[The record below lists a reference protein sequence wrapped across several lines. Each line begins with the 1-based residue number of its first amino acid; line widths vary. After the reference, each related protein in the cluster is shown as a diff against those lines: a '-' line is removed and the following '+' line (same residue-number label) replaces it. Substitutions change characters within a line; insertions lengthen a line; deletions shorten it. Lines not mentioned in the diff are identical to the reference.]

1 MSDYSSFEMGSVDR
15 PPNRFQVNP
24 VNHKNNND
32 KAASTNAAA
41 TAGGGGGAATTDDV
55 PHEIY
60 RRLTGIDG
68 EPIED
73 DQFNEDASQMLK
85 AQQQHRTQRQS
96 IKSSFR
102 DKDKP
107 SRFKDLQTTRFQV
120 EPQNEEDS
128 DDSNEDRELLENE
141 YDTKYGKSFRHFTR
155 EALPRLDNYRNIMSI
170 QAAYRPTLDE
180 LHNATLTGKNTHSLN
195 RNQDPEAGGG
205 AMNGMLKFGWIKGVL
220 VRCLLNIWGVM
231 LFLRLSW
238 VVGQAGIMEGF
249 ILILTTTIVTSITA
263 LSMSAISTNGVIKGG
278 GTYYMI
284 SRSLGP
290 EFGGSI
296 GLIFS
301 LANAVACA
309 MYVVGFCESMLDLLN
324 SMGLS
329 IIDGSIQDVRII
341 GSITILILLVIVV
354 VGMEWEAKAQIGLLI
369 ILLIAIADF
378 VIGSIIGPK
387 SDEERA
393 QGFLGYNMTLLKD
406 NFFAD
411 YRMEKGVRHDFF
423 SVFAIFFPAA
433 TGILAGANI
442 SGDLKDPQKS
452 IPKGTLLAILI
463 TTITYLIMVV
473 IAGAT
478 VARDATGDVA
488 DMVNGSFAFLNC
500 TGIVC
505 EYGLQN
511 SFQVIELVSGFG
523 PLIYAGCFAA
533 TLSSAL
539 ASLVSAPKVF
549 QALCKDE
556 LYPKIVWFAK
566 GFGKNNEPVR
576 GYVLTFIIAVA
587 FILIGELNL
596 IAPLISNFF
605 LAAYMLINFSTFH
618 ASLAKP
624 VGWRP
629 TFKYYNMWLSLLGSI
644 LCVAVMFLISWATAL
659 ITFSVV
665 LALYLIVAYR
675 KPDVNWGSTTQAQ
688 TYKNAL
694 LSVQQLNN
702 VEEHVKNYRPQIL
715 VLSGLPNTRPVLVD
729 FAYMLTKN
737 LSLMVC
743 GHVLRG
749 SSSQRYRNYL
759 QERATT
765 WFRRHRVKGFYSLV
779 DGEDFESGSRALMQ
793 AAGIGKLKPNI
804 LLMGYKADWQTCEH
818 KDLNQYFNIMHKALD
833 MYLSV
838 AILRV
843 PEGLDCS
850 QILGDE
856 SSAQRNIFDVPR
868 TLQPNESSADLN
880 AVDRSAQNGLSGS
893 MDSLSRNVSQDAAE
907 ITNTESNIKL
917 TKASSTSDL
926 SFMTGT
932 QTKEVSGLP
941 DPADP
946 KSPQL
951 LTNSLRKSKNKHDD
965 PAALYKGPGGVELS
979 KDVLNQ
985 LTQFTRKR
993 SHAVIDVWWLYDD
1006 GGLTLLLPY
1015 IISTRRTWQ
1024 SCKLRV
1030 YALANKKAELEFEQR
1045 SMASLLSKF
1054 RIDYSDLQL
1063 IPDITKKPQET
1074 STQFFNELIKD
1085 FVVNEKETSTTAN
1098 TTQLQEDEVLI
1109 SEDDLMAVQDK
1120 TNRYLRLRE
1129 YLREQSTKS
1138 DLVVMTLPMPR
1149 KNIVTAPLYMAWLES
1164 LSRDM
1169 PPFLFVRGNQTSV
1182 LTFYS

>member
-1 MSDYSSFEMGSVDR
+1 MSESTSFELGSVDR
-15 PPNRFQVNP
+15 PTRFQVNP
-24 VNHKNNND
+24 VNHRKND
-32 KAASTNAAA
+32 KDN
-41 TAGGGGGAATTDDV
+41 GKDDV
-55 PHEIY
+55 PHEVY
-60 RRLTGIDG
+60 RRLTNIDG
-68 EPIED
+68 EPVED
-73 DQFNEDASQMLK
+73 DQFNEDASQMP
-85 AQQQHRTQRQS
+85 QQPRTQRIQS

-120 EPQNEEDS
+120 DPRNEDS
-128 DDSNEDRELLENE
+128 DDSNESNEDRELLENE

-180 LHNATLTGKNTHSLN
+180 LHNATLTGKMSHSLN
-195 RNQDPEAGGG
+195 RNQDPETAIL
-205 AMNGMLKFGWIKGVL
+205 NGMLKFGWIKGVL
-220 VRCLLNIWGVM
+220 IRCLLNIWGVM

-238 VVGQAGIMEGF
+238 VVGQAGIVEGF
-249 ILILTTTIVTSITA
+249 LLILTTTAVTTITA

-309 MYVVGFCESMLDLLN
+309 MYVVGFCESMMDLLR
-324 SMGLS
+324 SFGAQ
-329 IIDGSIQDVRII
+329 IVDGGVQDVRIV

-378 VIGSIIGPK
+378 MIGTLIGPK
-387 SDEERA
+387 SDEEKA
-393 QGFLGYNMTLLKD
+393 KGFLGYNSTLFQQNL
-406 NFFAD
+406 FAD
-411 YRMEKGVRHDFF
+411 YRKEKNIQHDFF

-452 IPKGTLLAILI
+452 IPKGTILAIII
-463 TTITYLIMVV
+463 TTATYLVMVLMV
-473 IAGAT
+473 GAT
-478 VARDATGDVA
+478 VARDATGNVTDT
-488 DMVNGSFAFLNC
+488 VNGSYAFLDCIPGNC
-500 TGIVC
+500 S
-505 EYGLQN
+505 YGLEN

-576 GYVLTFIIAVA
+576 GYVLTFFIAIG

-618 ASLAKP
+618 ASLAQP

-629 TFKYYNMWLSLLGSI
+629 TFKYYNMWLSLIGAV
-644 LCVAVMFLISWATAL
+644 LCVAVMFLISWWTAL
-659 ITFSVV
+659 ITFVAV
-665 LALYLIVAYR
+665 LALYLIVSYR

-694 LSVQQLNN
+694 ISVQQLNN

-737 LSLMVC
+737 LSLLVC

-759 QERATT
+759 QERASS
-765 WFRRHRVKGFYSLV
+765 WFRKHRVKGFYSLV
-779 DGEDFESGSRALMQ
+779 DGEDFEAGSKALMQ
-793 AAGIGKLKPNI
+793 ASGIGKLKPNI
-804 LLMGYKADWQTCEH
+804 LLLGYKTDWQTCER
-818 KDLNQYFNIMHKALD
+818 KDLNLYFNIMHKALD

-843 PEGLDCS
+843 SNGLDCS

-856 SSAQRNIFDVPR
+856 SNTQRNIMEVPR
-868 TLQPNESSADLN
+868 TLQPNESSTDLN
-880 AVDRSAQNGLSGS
+880 AVDKSAHNGLGGS
-893 MDSLSRNVSQDAAE
+893 MDSLSRNVSQGQDGQTQDPNE
-907 ITNTESNIKL
+907 NGLKLIK
-917 TKASSTSDL
+917 TSSTSDL
-926 SFMTGT
+926 SFTVNTHTKT
-932 QTKEVSGLP
+932 QDITGLP

-946 KSPQL
+946 KGPL
-951 LTNSLRKSKNKHDD
+951 ILTNSLRKSKKTHDD
-965 PAALYKGPGGVELS
+965 PASLYKGPGGVELP
-979 KDVLNQ
+979 KEVLND

-1015 IISTRRTWQ
+1015 IISTRKQWQ

-1030 YALANKKAELEFEQR
+1030 YALANKKAEMEFEQR

-1063 IPDITKKPQET
+1063 IPDITKKPQES

-1085 FVVNEKETSTTAN
+1085 FVVSENNVNITTPVN
-1098 TTQLQEDEVLI
+1098 EDEALTT
-1109 SEDDLMAVQDK
+1109 EDDLLNVQDK

-1129 YLREQSTKS
+1129 YLLEKSVKS

-1149 KNIVTAPLYMAWLES
+1149 KNIVSAPLYMAWLES
-1164 LSRDM
+1164 LSRGM

>member
-1 MSDYSSFEMGSVDR
+1 MSDTSSFEMSSVDR
-15 PPNRFQVNP
+15 PVNRFQVNP
-24 VNHKNNND
+24 VNHKANEMIQLN
-32 KAASTNAAA
+32 
-41 TAGGGGGAATTDDV
+41 V
-55 PHEIY
+55 PQEVY
-60 RRLTGIDG
+60 RRLVNSDG
-68 EPIED
+68 EALED
-73 DQFNEDASQMLK
+73 DTFNENATDILNKQNL
-85 AQQQHRTQRQS
+85 QRTHRHS

-107 SRFKDLQTTRFQV
+107 SRFKDSQSQTTRFQV
-120 EPQNEEDS
+120 APPNEEDS
-128 DDSNEDRELLENE
+128 DDSSGTKEDRELLDNE

-180 LHNATLTGKNTHSLN
+180 LHNATLTGKSASLS
-195 RNQDPEAGGG
+195 RNQDPEAGN
-205 AMNGMLKFGWIKGVL
+205 MNGAFKFGWIKGVL
-220 VRCLLNIWGVM
+220 IRCLLNIWGVM

-238 VVGQAGIMEGF
+238 VVGQAGIIEGF
-249 ILILTTTIVTSITA
+249 ILILTTTVVTCVTS

-324 SMGLS
+324 SFGLS
-329 IIDGSIQDVRII
+329 IIDGGTQDVRII
-341 GSITILILLVIVV
+341 GCITISLLLIIVV

-369 ILLIAIADF
+369 ILLVAIGDF
-378 VIGSIIGPK
+378 IIGSLIGPK
-387 SDEERA
+387 SELEKA
-393 QGFLGYNMTLLKD
+393 EGFIGYNFTIFKENL
-406 NFFAD
+406 FAD
-411 YRMEKGVRHDFF
+411 YRKEDGVQHDFF
-423 SVFAIFFPAA
+423 SVIAIFFPAA

-452 IPKGTLLAILI
+452 IPKGTLIAILI
-463 TTITYLIMVV
+463 STATYLLMVL
-473 IAGAT
+473 ICGAT
-478 VARDATGDVA
+478 VARDANGNVA
-488 DMVNGSFAFLNC
+488 DLINGSYAFLNC
-500 TGIVC
+500 TPGEC
-505 EYGLQN
+505 NYGLQN
-511 SFQVIELVSGFG
+511 SFQVIELVSAFG

-533 TLSSAL
+533 AISSAL

-566 GFGKNNEPVR
+566 GYGKNNEPVR

-605 LAAYMLINFSTFH
+605 LAAYTLINFSTFH

-629 TFKYYNMWLSLLGSI
+629 TFKYYNMWLSLVGSV

-659 ITFSVV
+659 ITFVAV

-694 LSVQQLNN
+694 MSVQQLNN

-737 LSLMVC
+737 LSLLVC

-749 SSSQRYRNYL
+749 TSSQRYRNYL
-759 QERATT
+759 QDRATT
-765 WFRRHRVKGFYSLV
+765 WFRKHGVKGFYALV
-779 DGEDFESGSRALMQ
+779 DGEDFESGTRALMQ
-793 AAGIGKLKPNI
+793 ASGIGKLKPNI
-804 LLMGYKADWQTCEH
+804 LLMGYKNDWQTCEK
-818 KDLNQYFNIMHKALD
+818 KDLDQYFNIMHKALD

-838 AILRV
+838 AILRL
-843 PEGLDCS
+843 PNGLDCS

-856 SSAQRNIFDVPR
+856 SSAAKNVIDIPR
-868 TLQPNESSADLN
+868 TLQPNESSADLMS
-880 AVDRSAQNGLSGS
+880 ADRSVQNGLSGS
-893 MDSLSRNVSQDAAE
+893 MDSLSRNVSQ
-907 ITNTESNIKL
+907 
-917 TKASSTSDL
+917 ASSTSDL
-926 SFMTGT
+926 SFMAGS
-932 QTKEVSGLP
+932 QVKEVSGLP
-941 DPADP
+941 DPVDP

-951 LTNSLRKSKNKHDD
+951 LTNSLRKSKQKHND
-965 PAALYKGPGGVELS
+965 PASLYKGPGGVELP
-979 KDVLNQ
+979 KEILME

-1054 RIDYSDLQL
+1054 RIDYSDLTL

-1074 STQFFNELIKD
+1074 TTAFFNELIKD
-1085 FVVNEKETSTTAN
+1085 FVISDKDNGPSNATP
-1098 TTQLQEDEVLI
+1098 EDEAFI

-1129 YLREQSTKS
+1129 YLHEQSMKS

-1149 KNIVTAPLYMAWLES
+1149 KNIVSAPLYMAWLES